1 MKGIWWTWFP
11 RDCESQM
18 SEHSIGGTSVSTVL
32 RQKVSREPFALQK
45 RVSILIGLHL
55 NNIANVG

>member
-1 MKGIWWTWFP
+1 
-11 RDCESQM
+11 M

-45 RVSILIGLHL
+45 NASILIGLHL
-55 NNIANVG
+55 NSIVNVGQLLNLLYLVI